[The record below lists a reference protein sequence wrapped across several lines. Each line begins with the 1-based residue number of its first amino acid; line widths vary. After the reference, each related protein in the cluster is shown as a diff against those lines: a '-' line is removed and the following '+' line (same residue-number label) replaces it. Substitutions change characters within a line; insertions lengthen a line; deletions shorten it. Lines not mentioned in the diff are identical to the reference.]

1 MQQKI
6 IQVGNSL
13 AVTIPKK
20 FLETIQVPEDGLV
33 SVEQD
38 EKTGKIILDFMT
50 PKDIA
55 KEIID
60 PEVYTVAKDL
70 LKRYLPAFKELAT
83 K

>member
-33 SVEQD
+33 SVVQD
-38 EKTGKIILDFMT
+38 EKSGKIILDFMT
-50 PKDIA
+50 PQDIA

-60 PEVYTVAKDL
+60 PEVYPVAKDL
-70 LKRYLPAFKELAT
+70 LKRYLPAFKELA
-83 K
+83 KK